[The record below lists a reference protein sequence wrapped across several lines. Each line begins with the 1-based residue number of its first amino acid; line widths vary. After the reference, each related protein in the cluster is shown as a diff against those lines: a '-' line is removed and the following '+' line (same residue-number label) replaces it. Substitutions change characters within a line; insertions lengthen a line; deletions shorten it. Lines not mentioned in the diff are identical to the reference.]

1 MKSGG
6 TLMPKIEVDIDR
18 CKGCELCIP
27 ACPKDVIGLSETF
40 SGSGYYPA
48 TMVNPEPCNG
58 CRLCA
63 FVCPDVA
70 ITVYK

>member
-1 MKSGG
+1 MS
-6 TLMPKIEVDIDR
+6 KIEVDTGR

-27 ACPKDVIGLSETF
+27 ACPKDVIGLSKTF
-40 SGSGYYPA
+40 SSNGYYPA
-48 TMVNPEPCNG
+48 TMVRPELCNG

>member
-1 MKSGG
+1 
-6 TLMPKIEVDIDR
+6 MPKIEVNTAL

-27 ACPKDVIGLSETF
+27 ACPKKVIGQSKTF
-40 SGSGYYPA
+40 SSTGYYPA
-48 TMVNPEPCNG
+48 MMVKPEACNG